1 MAVQQQALNSS
12 VLSSASY
19 DDETKT
25 LELTF
30 SSGRSYTYSQVPPE
44 VFENLVSAPSHGR
57 YFNDFIKGIFF

>member
-1 MAVQQQALNSS
+1 MAVQRQVLNSS

-44 VFENLVSAPSHGR
+44 VFENLASAPSAGK

>member
-19 DDETKT
+19 DDETRT
-25 LELTF
+25 LELTY

-44 VFENLVSAPSHGR
+44 VFENLASAPSAGK